1 MSGEEWRS
9 PVGSGGDARPPSF
22 LLTKRGRH
30 SPAPWLGPCGSR
42 RPWRIQRVRHH
53 VVDPVFVQ
61 RMWITKSIGH
71 NKTSLNP
78 NVQVKIKKGSPKAA
92 PFTFQ
97 YCLRLIALTMRAG
110 AARMARARAAMCR

>member
-1 MSGEEWRS
+1 
-9 PVGSGGDARPPSF
+9 
-22 LLTKRGRH
+22 
-30 SPAPWLGPCGSR
+30 
-42 RPWRIQRVRHH
+42 
-53 VVDPVFVQ
+53 
-61 RMWITKSIGH
+61 MWITKSIGH